1 MEEKVS
7 IEMMKKSDKPVYKD
21 FFLKS
26 DIVKQWIENGD
37 IHQSIRNNS
46 PSPNSFCLKSKD
58 TYRKEI
64 PEVLIER
71 FGIEDKDLF
80 RAKYIQAISGDG
92 QEWTRITTLHSSSL
106 AALLCFYNVTSNH
119 VLKIDKYTF
128 TESFFEVKTHVFGE
142 SESNMDVVLRGCD
155 ENGMNVVLFLEC
167 KFSEYLESSKCY
179 NISLAYK
186 EYYDKLGLFEEN
198 AIDNISFKEKNGKI
212 SISPKDPRHAPVYCG
227 GIKQMISHYIGVSK
241 YAKNMENLGEHVAFK
256 GNKNEKVIL
265 GEILFDFGMHIKSSK
280 NKLKNYRQSY
290 YKLATKIN
298 EEEQSTL
305 FQMRPTIFTYQD
317 IFNGDFIK
325 EDNIRRFYQF
335 FSKKHTCN
343 IDTEN

>member
-1 MEEKVS
+1 
-7 IEMMKKSDKPVYKD
+7 MMKKSDKPVYKD
-21 FFLKS
+21 FFLES

-37 IHQSIRNNS
+37 IHQSIWNNS
-46 PSPNSFCLKSKD
+46 PSSNSFRLKSKN
-58 TYRKEI
+58 TYVEEI

-80 RAKYIQAISGDG
+80 RAKYLQAISGDG
-92 QEWTRITTLHSSSL
+92 QEWTRICTLHSSSL
-106 AALLCFYNVTSNH
+106 AALLCFYNVTSDH
-119 VLKIDKYTF
+119 TLKIDKYTF
-128 TESFFEVKTHVFGE
+128 TESFFEVKTHVFGI
-142 SESNMDVVLRGCD
+142 SESNMDVVLRGKD

-167 KFSEYLESSKCY
+167 KFSEYLDSCICD

-186 EYYDKLGLFEEN
+186 KYYKKLGLFEEN
-198 AIDNISFKEKNGKI
+198 AIDNISFKEENGKI
-212 SISPKDPRHAPVYCG
+212 SISSKDPRHTPVYCS

-241 YAKNMENLGEHVAFK
+241 YAKNKENLGEHVAFK
-256 GNKNEKVIL
+256 GNNDEKVIL
-265 GEILFDFGMHIKSSK
+265 GEILFDFGKHIKSSK

-298 EEEQSTL
+298 KVEQSTL
-305 FQMRPTIFTYQD
+305 FQMKPSIFTYQD

-335 FSKKHTCN
+335 NSKKKTRN
-343 IDTEN
+343 PDTAN